1 MLDRDAVEQFI
12 DAEIEEVEGELPED
26 IPKDT
31 LVEAFCEYV
40 EEDYYQWLRQNL
52 ASFFNDGDPDWD
64 WIREKLEAYEEQ

>member
-1 MLDRDAVEQFI
+1 MLDREAVEKFL
-12 DAEIEEVEGELPED
+12 DSELEYLGVEVPHD
-26 IPKDT
+26 IPKGA
-31 LVEAFCEYV
+31 LVDAFCEYV